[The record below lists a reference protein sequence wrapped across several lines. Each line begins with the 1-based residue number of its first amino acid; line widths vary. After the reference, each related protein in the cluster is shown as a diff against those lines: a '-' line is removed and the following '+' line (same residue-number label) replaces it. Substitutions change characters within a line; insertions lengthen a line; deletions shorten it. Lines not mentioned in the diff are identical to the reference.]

1 MSASGRLETDES
13 GGELAGFPVAALD
26 FYDDL
31 EMDNTKSFW
40 NAHKDTYESA
50 VKAPMTALM
59 RALEPEFGEAKV
71 FRPYRD
77 VRFAKDKTPY
87 KTAQGAFI
95 EVGPA
100 TGWYVQVGAPGVRVG
115 VGFYEAS
122 SSRLAAIRE
131 AIADDKRGQQL
142 QRILNKLLKQGWEL
156 GGETLKTAPRGY
168 DAEHPRI
175 DLLRHKS
182 MTLGKSYGFEP
193 VIHTP
198 ELLDAVRADWR
209 AATPFVRWVTANA
222 VD

>member
-1 MSASGRLETDES
+1 MTTGRPEAEKF
-13 GGELAGFPVAALD
+13 AGFPVAALD

-31 EMDNTKSFW
+31 EMDNTKAFW
-40 NAHKDTYESA
+40 NAHKDVYESA

-59 RALEPEFGEAKV
+59 RALEPEFGTAKI

-87 KTAQGAFI
+87 KNHQGAF
-95 EVGPA
+95 VASGPA

-122 SSRLAAIRE
+122 SSRLTAIRD
-131 AIADDKRGQQL
+131 AIADEKRGRQL
-142 QRILNKLLKQGWEL
+142 QRILTKLIRQGWEL

-168 DAEHPRI
+168 EADHPRI

-193 VIHTP
+193 LIHTP
-198 ELLDAVRADWR
+198 DLLEAVRTDWR